1 MSFKLCLV
9 VLVAFVAF
17 QFLTFSEAVIVRRDA
32 PAAEKNA
39 SQTIDEALQSFKSGI
54 DDLVKN
60 VQSNELFQNLTQT
73 LKQFTDTVQHQGEE
87 LVKKFKDQNQKPAN

>member
-1 MSFKLCLV
+1 MSFKFCLV
-9 VLVAFVAF
+9 IVVAFAAF
-17 QFLTFSEAVIVRRDA
+17 QFLTTSEALIVRRDT

-60 VQSNELFQNLTQT
+60 VQVRNCLTNY
-73 LKQFTDTVQHQGEE
+73 LSF
-87 LVKKFKDQNQKPAN
+87 FYS